1 MINIINNSK
10 NIMDEN
16 KIKIDETLSEADLID
31 RLGKAP
37 LENIIETLPV
47 PIEDIDVPVDE
58 EIEEEGLDR
67 KLANIFMAIK
77 NEKEETKELAQLLKK
92 YVEQQ
97 GSLSSQEMT
106 KVKDQFSDLL
116 KMAGLSIPIIMP
128 FSFVIIPLMMKLGQK
143 VGVKILPTSF
153 YDNEGLD

>member
-1 MINIINNSK
+1 
-10 NIMDEN
+10 MDEN

-47 PIEDIDVPVDE
+47 PIDDIDIPNDE

-77 NEKEETKELAQLLKK
+77 NEKEEPKELAQLLKK

-116 KMAGLSIPIIMP
+116 KMAGLSIPIILP

-153 YDNEGLD
+153 YDDEGLD

>member
-1 MINIINNSK
+1 
-10 NIMDEN
+10 MDEN

-47 PIEDIDVPVDE
+47 PIDDIDIPNDE

-116 KMAGLSIPIIMP
+116 KMAGLSIPIILP

-153 YDNEGLD
+153 YDDEGLD

>member
-1 MINIINNSK
+1 
-10 NIMDEN
+10 MDEN

-47 PIEDIDVPVDE
+47 PIDDIDIPNDE

-77 NEKEETKELAQLLKK
+77 NEKEETEELAQLLKK

-116 KMAGLSIPIIMP
+116 KMAGLSIPIILP

-153 YDNEGLD
+153 YDDEGLD

>member
-1 MINIINNSK
+1 
-10 NIMDEN
+10 MDEN

-31 RLGKAP
+31 QLGEAP

-47 PIEDIDVPVDE
+47 PIEDIDVPIDE
-58 EIEEEGLDR
+58 EIEAEGLDR

-97 GSLSSQEMT
+97 GSLS
-106 KVKDQFSDLL
+106 L
-116 KMAGLSIPIIMP
+116 IHI
-128 FSFVIIPLMMKLGQK
+128 
-143 VGVKILPTSF
+143 
-153 YDNEGLD
+153 

>member
-1 MINIINNSK
+1 
-10 NIMDEN
+10 MDEN
-16 KIKIDETLSEADLID
+16 KIKIDETLSQEDLID
-31 RLGKAP
+31 QLGEAP

-47 PIEDIDVPVDE
+47 PIDDIDIPNDE

-153 YDNEGLD
+153 YDDEGLD

>member
-1 MINIINNSK
+1 
-10 NIMDEN
+10 MDEN

-31 RLGKAP
+31 QLGEAP

-47 PIEDIDVPVDE
+47 PIEDIDVPIDE
-58 EIEEEGLDR
+58 EIEAEGLDR

>member
-1 MINIINNSK
+1 
-10 NIMDEN
+10 MDEN

-47 PIEDIDVPVDE
+47 PIDDIDVPNDE

>member
-1 MINIINNSK
+1 
-10 NIMDEN
+10 MDEN

-31 RLGKAP
+31 QLGEAP

-47 PIEDIDVPVDE
+47 PIEDIDVPIDE

>member
-1 MINIINNSK
+1 
-10 NIMDEN
+10 
-16 KIKIDETLSEADLID
+16 
-31 RLGKAP
+31 
-37 LENIIETLPV
+37 
-47 PIEDIDVPVDE
+47 
-58 EIEEEGLDR
+58 
-67 KLANIFMAIK
+67 MAIK

-128 FSFVIIPLMMKLGQK
+128 FSFVIIPSMMKLGQK

>member
-1 MINIINNSK
+1 
-10 NIMDEN
+10 MDEN
-16 KIKIDETLSEADLID
+16 KIKIDENLSEADLID

-47 PIEDIDVPVDE
+47 PIDDIDIPNDE

-153 YDNEGLD
+153 YDDEGLD

>member
-1 MINIINNSK
+1 
-10 NIMDEN
+10 MDEN

-47 PIEDIDVPVDE
+47 PIDDIDIPNDE

-92 YVEQQ
+92 YVELQ

-116 KMAGLSIPIIMP
+116 KMAGLSIPIILP

-153 YDNEGLD
+153 YDDEGLD

>member
-1 MINIINNSK
+1 
-10 NIMDEN
+10 MDEN

-31 RLGKAP
+31 QLGEAP

-47 PIEDIDVPVDE
+47 PIEDIDVPIDE
-58 EIEEEGLDR
+58 EIEAEGLDR

-153 YDNEGLD
+153 YDDEGLD

>member
-1 MINIINNSK
+1 
-10 NIMDEN
+10 MDEN
-16 KIKIDETLSEADLID
+16 NIKIDETLSQEDLID
-31 RLGKAP
+31 QLGEAP

-47 PIEDIDVPVDE
+47 PIDDINIPNDE

-116 KMAGLSIPIIMP
+116 KMAGLSIPIILP

-153 YDNEGLD
+153 YDDEGLD